1 MPKRAERAER
11 TQAENEAGPALAQ
24 LVEPM
29 LAGMTT
35 TASICSRGSMRT
47 AWPRWTSCFAR
58 RP

>member
-24 LVEPM
+24 LVS
-29 LAGMTT
+29 AV
-35 TASICSRGSMRT
+35 
-47 AWPRWTSCFAR
+47 R